1 MAVNPNDALSAYRAA
16 LSRVEQQMQAGQDG
30 PGAAP
35 AQAAGPDSPFM
46 QLVQSS
52 IANGIDAN
60 RGAERVA
67 MDAVGGQADLSD
79 VVTAVANAEAS
90 LQTVVA
96 VRDRIIQAYQE
107 IMRMPI

>member
-1 MAVNPNDALSAYRAA
+1 MTVNPNDALSAYRAA
-16 LSRVEQQMQAGQDG
+16 LSRVEQQAQGGPDAAAAGAG
-30 PGAAP
+30 
-35 AQAAGPDSPFM
+35 GPDSPFM
-46 QLVQSS
+46 QLVQAS
-52 IANGIDAN
+52 IANGVDTN
-60 RGAERVA
+60 RNAEQVA
-67 MDAVGGQADLSD
+67 MDALAGRAELSD